1 MPVASGALKKKLVFK
16 VEIVLQDL
24 CNSYVYVFFYK
35 SFNINC
41 STQNVKVR
49 HNTYFILIAG
59 IDQNFVFVITEQY
72 EAKNMSLKFDKE
84 LGRFKNKRTMTMED

>member
-16 VEIVLQDL
+16 AEIVLQSL

-49 HNTYFILIAG
+49 HNIYFILIAD
-59 IDQNFVFVITEQY
+59 IDQNFAFAMTEQY

-84 LGRFKNKRTMTMED
+84 LRRIKNKTTMTMED